1 MARANKKQV
10 VKILQPLDIAILTGL
25 YEYRALSTE
34 QIMRRYEL
42 SRWYTYKK
50 LRILRNSRLIST
62 HPISGYLVN
71 QNRQGSYHRI
81 SETGISCL
89 RKQGVPVER
98 RADQLRINVRHLPFL
113 LSTNDVMIDLEAYG
127 WQMED
132 SRRVKAKFE
141 LNRGANVQG
150 MLKSPRGTEYLFYM
164 FLHGVGMKNLMK
176 VSNEL
181 MDVSNPNYIL
191 FAKSAASY
199 KTIVEHLST
208 NTSVIV
214 QCQSLKVFPYTFAK
228 YYLRHFDDEQNVMR
242 FLEDFKVHDLSFKTD
257 FKDTRRKIYDG
268 LERIV
273 RHEGEEKYLVNLLD
287 TDLVKIYNVR
297 QYRKEMYELDGRKVL
312 LITTSMTRPMHEQ
325 LLGEIH
331 HVDYLEID
339 SRKLID
345 YLKAIQPVPSI

>member
-1 MARANKKQV
+1 MSRANKKQV
-10 VKILQPLDIAILTGL
+10 VKVLQPLDVAILKGL

-71 QNRQGSYHRI
+71 QKRQGSYHRI
-81 SETGISCL
+81 SEIGISCL
-89 RKQGVPVER
+89 REQGVPVER
-98 RADQLRINVRHLPFL
+98 RADQLRVNIRHLPFL
-113 LSTNDVMIDLEAYG
+113 LSTNDVMIDLETYG
-127 WQMED
+127 WEMKD
-132 SRRVKAKFE
+132 SRSVKEKFE

-150 MLKSPRGTEYLFYM
+150 MLKSPRGTEYLFYT

-176 VSNEL
+176 VSKEL

-199 KTIVEHLST
+199 MKIVEHLST
-208 NTSVIV
+208 NVSVIV

-228 YYLRHFDDEQNVMR
+228 YYLRHFEDESNVMK
-242 FLEDFKVHDLSFKTD
+242 FLEDYEIYDLSFKTD
-257 FKDTRRKIYDG
+257 FKDTRKKKYDG

-273 RHEGEEKYLVNLLD
+273 RHEGEEKYLINLLD
-287 TDLVKIYNVR
+287 TDLVKIYNIR

-312 LITTSMTRPMHEQ
+312 VITTPMTRHTHEQ
-325 LLGEIH
+325 LLGEIRH
-331 HVDYLEID
+331 IDYLEID
-339 SRKLID
+339 SGDLID
-345 YLKAIQPVPSI
+345 YLSAI